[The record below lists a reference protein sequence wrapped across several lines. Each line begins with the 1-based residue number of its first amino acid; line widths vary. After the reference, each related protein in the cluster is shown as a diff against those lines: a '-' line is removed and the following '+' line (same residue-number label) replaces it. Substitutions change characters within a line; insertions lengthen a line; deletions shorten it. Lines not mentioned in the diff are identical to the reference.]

1 MLLLRLLVGSHLYGT
16 AHEESD
22 FDWYEVHDT
31 APTRRGGASQTIS
44 GDQDVLRIGLSAFM
58 RQADSGVPQALEVMF
73 APADW
78 PEVDVIRDMRVRWF
92 PDTARAANTY
102 ERTIKSFETLK
113 VTEKRLTH
121 AKRLAYN
128 RDELIRTGR
137 FDPTDTTWRTHVP

>member
-16 AHEESD
+16 AHEGSD
-22 FDWYEVHDT
+22 FDWYEVHDRLQG
-31 APTRRGGASQTIS
+31 RRGAIQTIS

-78 PEVDVIRDMRVRWF
+78 PEVDMIRDMRVRWF

-137 FDPTDTTWRTHVP
+137 FDPTDTTWRTNVP

>member
-16 AHEESD
+16 AHEWSD
-22 FDWYEVHDT
+22 FDWYEVHDHL
-31 APTRRGGASQTIS
+31 ARRERRQVID
-44 GDQDVLRIGLSAFM
+44 GDLDVVRFDLSTFM
-58 RQADSGVPQALEVMF
+58 AQADKGVPQTLEVMF

-78 PEVDVIRDMRVRWF
+78 PEVDKFKHMRLGWR

-102 ERTIKSFETLK
+102 ERTIKSFETFK
-113 VTEKRLTH
+113 VTEKRLTY

-137 FDPTDTTWRTHVP
+137 FDPTDTTWRQT

>member
-16 AHEESD
+16 AHDGSD
-22 FDWYEVHDT
+22 FDWYEVHDHL
-31 APTRRGGASQTIS
+31 ARRERRQVID
-44 GDQDVLRIGLSAFM
+44 GDLDVVRFDLSTFM
-58 RQADSGVPQALEVMF
+58 AQADNGVPQTLEVMF

-78 PEVDVIRDMRVRWF
+78 PEVDKFKHMRLRWR

-102 ERTIKSFETLK
+102 ERTIKNFEKLK

-128 RDELIRTGR
+128 RDELIRKGR
-137 FDPTDTTWRTHVP
+137 FDPTETTWRQT

>member
-16 AHEESD
+16 AHEGSD
-22 FDWYEVHDT
+22 FDWYEVYDRLERWE
-31 APTRRGGASQTIS
+31 RRQVIA
-44 GDQDVLRIGLSAFM
+44 GDLDVVRVDLSTFM
-58 RQADSGVPQALEVMF
+58 AQADKGVPQTLEVMF

-102 ERTIKSFETLK
+102 ERTIQSFRQLK

-137 FDPTDTTWRTHVP
+137 FDPTDTTWRQI